1 MSKLRY
7 ISVLI
12 AVVLS
17 LQGYGFEDYTSHADF
32 PTASLSSPNG
42 STMSSH
48 RVSLASS
55 SSSFH
60 SSVSGVYG
68 GVTTVDSYQP
78 PRPRRV
84 WEPPMEAPVGD
95 GWDVYCF
102 MAVLAMAYT
111 FLRYKTILPDKEK

>member
-7 ISVLI
+7 ISVLVTI
-12 AVVLS
+12 ALS
-17 LQGYGFEDYTSHADF
+17 LQGYGFEDYTSHTDF
-32 PTASLSSPNG
+32 PTAVLASPNTG
-42 STMSSH
+42 AMSYH

-78 PRPRRV
+78 PRPRRA

-102 MAVLAMAYT
+102 LAVLAIAYVT
-111 FLRYKTILPDKEK
+111 LRYRTILPDTEK